1 MQNSKLIGETAE
13 MLKRPE
19 HQVRRAFDDVWP
31 NTNRL
36 GRLRVV
42 PEDGICELAAAIER
56 RFGNRSQEAAR

>member
-1 MQNSKLIGETAE
+1 MQKLKLIGATAK

-31 NTNRL
+31 DTNRV

-42 PEDGICELAAAIER
+42 PEDGICQLAAAIER
-56 RFGNRSQEAAR
+56 RFGKREAVAS